1 MSFKEITQDER
12 QKSAMEL
19 DPVVLTCELSRPDA
33 FACWFKDGVAI
44 LQSENITIQSESSMK
59 RLIIRSAGLED
70 AGTYTCQAGDQ
81 SMSFS
86 VNIKGKVER
95 FSFALKS

>member
-1 MSFKEITQDER
+1 
-12 QKSAMEL
+12 MEL

-81 SMSFS
+81 SMSFC